1 MLAIGMLSCLDQV
14 RSASEDLS
22 NATEL
27 GIDLINT
34 DPVIKPVLDLSN
46 VYAGANRLS
55 NMLNG
60 ATMYADMQADAITT
74 SRSQRLQNES
84 ISGSGSTTNN
94 AITNNITVNAA
105 QGQSVREI
113 ADAVSERLNFEYQKK
128 KGCWA

>member
-1 MLAIGMLSCLDQV
+1 
-14 RSASEDLS
+14 
-22 NATEL
+22 
-27 GIDLINT
+27 
-34 DPVIKPVLDLSN
+34 
-46 VYAGANRLS
+46 
-55 NMLNG
+55 
-60 ATMYADMQADAITT
+60 MYADMQADAITT